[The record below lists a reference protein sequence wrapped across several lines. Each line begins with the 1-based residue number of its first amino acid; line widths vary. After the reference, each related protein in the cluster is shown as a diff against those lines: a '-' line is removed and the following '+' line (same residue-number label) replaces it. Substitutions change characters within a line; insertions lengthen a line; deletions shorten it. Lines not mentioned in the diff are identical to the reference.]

1 MLGPYASFKEGE
13 RNDGYVNEVQGFE
26 YYNMTEDIVGLF
38 ERHNVNARGCI
49 HIGAHDC
56 CEIGCYK
63 KLFKDKVIWVEAN
76 PHTYKTKSKLVAN
89 KNNHKCYNFAAH
101 HTDNEELVLHI
112 PTREDISSLYH
123 SPEFPHVTKALVKT
137 KKMDTLFIEEKLDI
151 NEFNFLNVDV
161 EGAELEVLEGF
172 KEHLNKIDYIF
183 IEVSVNSRFEG
194 SEATLETV
202 NNYLGNQ
209 GFKIVEI
216 SSSIYNLGWG
226 DAFYIKK

>member
-1 MLGPYASFKEGE
+1 
-13 RNDGYVNEVQGFE
+13 
-26 YYNMTEDIVGLF
+26 
-38 ERHNVNARGCI
+38 
-49 HIGAHDC
+49 
-56 CEIGCYK
+56 
-63 KLFKDKVIWVEAN
+63 
-76 PHTYKTKSKLVAN
+76 
-89 KNNHKCYNFAAH
+89 
-101 HTDNEELVLHI
+101 
-112 PTREDISSLYH
+112 
-123 SPEFPHVTKALVKT
+123 
-137 KKMDTLFIEEKLDI
+137 MDTLFIEEKLDI